1 MGLPLRV
8 LEGERIREC
17 ERPKSGL
24 RAKDML
30 GKIHKF
36 GPKVKDSGDW

>member
-17 ERPKSGL
+17 ERPKKSGL

-36 GPKVKDSGDW
+36 GPKVKDSGD